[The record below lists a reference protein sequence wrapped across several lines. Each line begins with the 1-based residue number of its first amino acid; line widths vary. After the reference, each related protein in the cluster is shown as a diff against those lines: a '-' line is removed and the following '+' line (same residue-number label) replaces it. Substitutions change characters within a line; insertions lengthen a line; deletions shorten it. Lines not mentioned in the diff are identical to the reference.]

1 MVFVFGFRVL
11 NPKSHFFAT
20 AITENGRFRVQ
31 KSGSLDN
38 RIQNGH
44 HFLMPRLPKYGEI
57 DTCLMSILRKNWKLM
72 ILGWFPPRSICW
84 IKVRFWYLVF
94 FHTEAARIKWVGHK
108 NGRIEE
114 HPNSPTDSIHTKS
127 IEVINRMFR
136 ENPSRYTIL
145 TQRVLLCNTTI
156 AHAVSTPG
164 VYREMWKK
172 NGKGQARKCLA
183 KEYILY

>member
-1 MVFVFGFRVL
+1 MG
-11 NPKSHFFAT
+11 P
-20 AITENGRFRVQ
+20 
-31 KSGSLDN
+31 
-38 RIQNGH
+38 
-44 HFLMPRLPKYGEI
+44 
-57 DTCLMSILRKNWKLM
+57 
-72 ILGWFPPRSICW
+72 
-84 IKVRFWYLVF
+84 
-94 FHTEAARIKWVGHK
+94 K
-108 NGRIEE
+108 NGKIEE
-114 HPNSPTDSIHTKS
+114 HPNGPPTDSIHTKNV
-127 IEVINRMFR
+127 EVIRVFR